1 MPLAFIAGFL
11 PLPESVFGSNP
22 WLSPWL
28 WVPVASIAGAAFLQ
42 RPPSR
47 RAVRHLLPFLGFL
60 FCAAFS
66 LLWTEDISIG
76 LDVLG
81 RLSALALM
89 YFSGWTA
96 SHDDELV
103 LRIRKVSLAWIL
115 AIAGVYFTATYIVGD
130 LTDSLE
136 IDRLMGAAA
145 LNLVA
150 LFIVASLGRP
160 PGVTVAMGL
169 IVLFVTVDAD
179 ARTASLALIVLLVL
193 APSWVVPRRVR
204 PVAGI
209 VAVSLVAALLVVSIY
224 GANWWFISGKGAIWD
239 LATPGEELDLSGRAE
254 LWPAVAE
261 RCEGA
266 WVVGNGVG
274 SSSVFTRDLRPTFS
288 EPHNEYLRVMCD
300 NGVLGSALLVLFVVM
315 VGVRAVRAIS
325 RSNRPLVAATASL
338 QFLVSLLLLAITDI
352 PLVAVI
358 QFLAPMAVIWGW
370 SDRLHAS
377 AVAMRPDRSPG
388 YP

>member
-1 MPLAFIAGFL
+1 M
-11 PLPESVFGSNP
+11 
-22 WLSPWL
+22 
-28 WVPVASIAGAAFLQ
+28 
-42 RPPSR
+42 
-47 RAVRHLLPFLGFL
+47 LPFLGFL

-66 LLWTEDISIG
+66 LLWTEDISVG

-209 VAVSLVAALLVVSIY
+209 VAVSLVAALLLVSIY

-239 LATPGEELDLSGRAE
+239 VATPGEELDLSGRAE
-254 LWPAVAE
+254 LWPAVVE